1 MDQANQANFYE
12 KTNSLSKLKK
22 VPLFKRT
29 FSLDQI
35 SRSINNI
42 NKNAL
47 FTKKNIKLKTRKK
60 KEILSF
66 PKKKSRK
73 KRNNLD
79 DDVYGSKII
88 NYHKYRNLRES
99 FSNYNTAK
107 NKNND
112 CIIFNNQDC
121 KVVLPSIIQNI
132 KINQSYNDGAKIEE
146 DDLLSIS
153 GMINSKK
160 LNYNKI
166 NKITIHSLMHNGNK
180 NKKLLINNYKKID
193 HIPYMNDKFKLN
205 HNLKNINKKI
215 NLTKKL
221 NKMGLLTRLY
231 HKHSSVGNN
240 NSDLKHYDS
249 QAKEDKEEN
258 EKDDCSSN
266 NSMDLG
272 KDLSIIINN
281 NNEKEKLFVTK
292 LKKNN
297 DNIDISKI
305 INRHSNLI
313 MNIKKKNNNII
324 DKDNKIY
331 INCLLSKVQ
340 SEINRDKIVYRSN
353 GKTIYE
359 LDKELSY
366 RRIKRFEKIINKVYS
381 EKK

>member
-12 KTNSLSKLKK
+12 KSNSLSKLKK

-166 NKITIHSLMHNGNK
+166 NNSLMH
-180 NKKLLINNYKKID
+180 
-193 HIPYMNDKFKLN
+193 
-205 HNLKNINKKI
+205 
-215 NLTKKL
+215 
-221 NKMGLLTRLY
+221 
-231 HKHSSVGNN
+231 
-240 NSDLKHYDS
+240 
-249 QAKEDKEEN
+249 E
-258 EKDDCSSN
+258 SN
-266 NSMDLG
+266 V
-272 KDLSIIINN
+272 I
-281 NNEKEKLFVTK
+281 
-292 LKKNN
+292 
-297 DNIDISKI
+297 
-305 INRHSNLI
+305 
-313 MNIKKKNNNII
+313 
-324 DKDNKIY
+324 
-331 INCLLSKVQ
+331 
-340 SEINRDKIVYRSN
+340 
-353 GKTIYE
+353 
-359 LDKELSY
+359 
-366 RRIKRFEKIINKVYS
+366 
-381 EKK
+381 